1 MVVYKRKKVNRY
13 RGHSNHGGGARKK
26 RRGAGS
32 RGGRGM
38 AGTGKRAGQKKAGM
52 PPVLGSHGFRP
63 LRTVSANKIISI
75 SNFTPER
82 IYQLLKEGK
91 AVKENGFITI
101 NLQKLGYT
109 KLLGTGKTNQ
119 KLKLIIAS
127 CSKGAAEKIKAA
139 GGEVLTESHSEGDR
153 DSSDRNSEKSNISL

>member
-52 PPVLGSHGFRP
+52 PPMLGQHGFRP
-63 LRTVSANKIISI
+63 LRTVQKVKTISVAY
-75 SNFTPER
+75 FTKER
-82 IYQLLKEGK
+82 VEKLLKAGT
-91 AVKENGFITI
+91 AVKEGSLIS
-101 NLQKLGYT
+101 LDLGKMKYT
-109 KLLGTGKTNQ
+109 KLLGTGTTTQ
-119 KLKLIIAS
+119 KLKIIVAS

-139 GGEVLTESHSEGDR
+139 GGVVISEHVEEAP
-153 DSSDRNSEKSNISL
+153 SSSEKE

>member
-52 PPVLGSHGFRP
+52 APVLGSHGFRP
-63 LRTVSANKIISI
+63 LRTVRPERIISVGY
-75 SNFTPER
+75 FTPER
-82 IYQLLKEGK
+82 VSKLLSEGK
-91 AVKENGFITI
+91 ATKEGQFVSID
-101 NLQKLGYT
+101 LGKLGYT
-109 KLLGTGKTNQ
+109 KLLGTGTTAQ
-119 KLKLIIAS
+119 KLKLTVPT
-127 CSKGAAEKIKAA
+127 CSRGAAEKVKST
-139 GGEVLTESHSEGDR
+139 GGVVTATESAGMETT
-153 DSSDRNSEKSNISL
+153 EKAEE

>member
-52 PPVLGSHGFRP
+52 PLVLGKHGFRP
-63 LRTVSANKIISI
+63 LRTVSVERIISVGY
-75 SNFTPER
+75 FTSENVNR
-82 IYQLLKEGK
+82 LLSEGK
-91 AVKENGFITI
+91 AVKEGQFVS
-101 NLQKLGYT
+101 LDLGKLGYT
-109 KLLGTGKTNQ
+109 KLLGTGKTTQ
-119 KLKLIIAS
+119 KLKITVAS
-127 CSKGAAEKIKAA
+127 CSKGAVEKIKAA
-139 GGEVLTESHSEGDR
+139 GGDVVAENLAA
-153 DSSDRNSEKSNISL
+153 

>member
-63 LRTVSANKIISI
+63 LRRVLHEKISSVSY
-75 SNFTPER
+75 FTPENVER
-82 IYQLLKEGK
+82 LVQAGK
-91 AVKENGFITI
+91 AVREGQLISI
-101 NLQKLGYT
+101 NLTELGYT
-109 KLLGTGKTNQ
+109 KLLGTGKTTQ
-119 KLKLIIAS
+119 KLKITVAS
-127 CSKGAAEKIKAA
+127 CSRRAAEKIKAVGGSVAA
-139 GGEVLTESHSEGDR
+139 GKTTE
-153 DSSDRNSEKSNISL
+153 

>member
-52 PPVLGSHGFRP
+52 APVLGRHGFLP
-63 LRTVSANKIISI
+63 LRTVTKVRTISVAY
-75 SNFTPER
+75 FTKER
-82 IYQLLKEGK
+82 VEKMIKAGT
-91 AVKENGFITI
+91 AVKEGSLISVD
-101 NLQKLGYT
+101 LGKLGYT
-109 KLLGTGKTNQ
+109 KLLGTGKTTQ
-119 KLKLIIAS
+119 KLKLTVAS
-127 CSKGAAEKIKAA
+127 CSKSAVERIKAA
-139 GGEVLTESHSEGDR
+139 GGEVITAAGHSAGSKE
-153 DSSDRNSEKSNISL
+153 E

>member
-52 PPVLGSHGFRP
+52 PPMLGRHGFRP
-63 LRTVSANKIISI
+63 LRSVSPDRIISVGY
-75 SNFTPER
+75 FTAER
-82 IYQLLKEGK
+82 VGKLLAEGK
-91 AVKENGFITI
+91 AVKEGHSIS
-101 NLQKLGYT
+101 LDLGKLGYT
-109 KLLGTGKTNQ
+109 KLLGTGNTTQ
-119 KLKLIIAS
+119 KLKITIAS
-127 CSKGAAEKIKAA
+127 CSKGAVEKIKAA
-139 GGEVLTESHSEGDR
+139 GGDVVTLQ
-153 DSSDRNSEKSNISL
+153 

>member
-52 PPVLGSHGFRP
+52 PPMLGKHGFRP
-63 LRTVSANKIISI
+63 LRTVHPEKIISL
-75 SNFTPER
+75 SYFTAER
-82 IYQLLKEGK
+82 VERLLSEGK
-91 AVKENGFITI
+91 AVKEGSLVSL
-101 NLQKLGYT
+101 NLGKLGYT
-109 KLLGTGKTNQ
+109 KLLGTGKTVQ
-119 KLKLIIAS
+119 KLKIIVAS
-127 CSKGAAEKIKAA
+127 CSKNAAERIKEA
-139 GGEVLTESHSEGDR
+139 GGIVLTER
-153 DSSDRNSEKSNISL
+153 TEKTEE